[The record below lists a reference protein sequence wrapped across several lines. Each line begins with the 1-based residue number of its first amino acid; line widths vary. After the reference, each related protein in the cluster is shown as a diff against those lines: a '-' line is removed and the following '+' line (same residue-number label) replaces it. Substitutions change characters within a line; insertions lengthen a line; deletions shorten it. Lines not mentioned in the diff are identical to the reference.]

1 MSGATTAPPTAA
13 QEEHPQRKPVAW
25 VALLL
30 AGLFAIAGF
39 VALGMWQVNRLAWK
53 TDLIERVDQRLKA
66 PPAPAPGQD
75 EWQALNQANAEY
87 LRVELTG
94 RYAHDRETL
103 VQASTALGSGYWVL
117 TPMQTDRGFWVL
129 VNRGFVPQDKRDPS
143 TRPPAGGGKAE
154 KVEGLLRLT
163 EPKGS
168 PLQANDP
175 AAGRW
180 YSRDVAAIA
189 AARGLEG
196 GAVAP
201 YFVDATARN
210 DAPLDWPRAG
220 LTVLHFSNNHLM
232 YALTWFTLAAMAAA
246 AIAYAVA
253 IEHRAQRRRASA
265 ASNPR

>member
-1 MSGATTAPPTAA
+1 MACSVAAGPPGSRQLSGFG
-13 QEEHPQRKPVAW
+13 RW
-25 VALLL
+25 I
-30 AGLFAIAGF
+30 F
-39 VALGMWQVNRLAWK
+39 
-53 TDLIERVDQRLKA
+53 
-66 PPAPAPGQD
+66 
-75 EWQALNQANAEY
+75 QAFKLEDGG
-87 LRVELTG
+87 T
-94 RYAHDRETL
+94 
-103 VQASTALGSGYWVL
+103 
-117 TPMQTDRGFWVL
+117 VL

-154 KVEGLLRLT
+154 KVEGLLRLS